1 MTSRIVERE
10 GALAGLERD
19 MIDHTSLPKEWADQ
33 LEVLRSEVCRQMQTV
48 SMVEV
53 GMTDLAREFSNQ
65 WKELQGLRTE
75 LEARCLGMTSRIV
88 ERDGAHGGPERDLI
102 DLASARKEWADQL
115 EVLRTEVRRQ
125 MQEFECRL
133 GSTVKRDLDTT
144 VLHAHSTLSVGAE
157 LRSKMAKNLATMCSQ
172 FKVHVDKKPEQ
183 ETAHNPTLKME
194 AFQTEMAV
202 CAEKIAQVQM
212 ASTRF

>member
-1 MTSRIVERE
+1 M
-10 GALAGLERD
+10 G
-19 MIDHTSLPKEWADQ
+19 MIDADQ
-33 LEVLRSEVCRQMQTV
+33 LEVLRSEVRRQMQTV
-48 SMVEV
+48 SMVKV
-53 GMTDLAREFSNQ
+53 GMTDLAHEFSNQ
-65 WKELQGLRTE
+65 WKELQFQCDGLRTE

-88 ERDGAHGGPERDLI
+88 ERDGAHVGPERGLI
-102 DLASARKEWADQL
+102 DLTSARKEWADQL

-133 GSTVKRDLDTT
+133 GSAVKRDLDTT

-172 FKVHVDKKPEQ
+172 FKVHVDKKTEQ
-183 ETAHNPTLKME
+183 ETAHNPTLKVE